1 MKIRICELLKKYLGL
16 TVIISAVVGGIISWG
31 LSWVL
36 PSQDVTAA
44 NIPKKELT
52 CTLDYSYSLL
62 SKNASDSKLQISYG
76 GNTVNL
82 PFVCSITIENTG
94 EYAITNEDFKDNFS
108 MEFVGSKQIVNA
120 QIVES
125 TNKQIFDELLSN
137 AQFDGIKLTITDFYL
152 NIGESFTIYVITDG
166 KPDTIHYSSRISGI
180 SELVYRN
187 TQKEKH
193 DNTLYLMSSI
203 LCIIILVSIVFM
215 VYMFWQNR
223 KLNQK
228 YSQILRMM
236 EVKVPDKK

>member
-52 CTLDYSYSLL
+52 CTLDYSYPLL
-62 SKNASDSKLQISYG
+62 SKSASDSKLQILYG

-228 YSQILRMM
+228 YSQILRMI
-236 EVKVPDKK
+236 EAKVSDKK

>member
-52 CTLDYSYSLL
+52 CTLNYSYPLL
-62 SKNASDSKLQISYG
+62 SKSASDSKLQILYD

-94 EYAITNEDFKDNFS
+94 GYAITNEDFKDNFS

-137 AQFDGIKLTITDFYL
+137 AQFDGIKLTITGFYL
-152 NIGESFTIYVITDG
+152 NIGESFTIYVITDSNFA
-166 KPDTIHYSSRISGI
+166 PRFRRRSAH
-180 SELVYRN
+180 
-187 TQKEKH
+187 
-193 DNTLYLMSSI
+193 
-203 LCIIILVSIVFM
+203 
-215 VYMFWQNR
+215 
-223 KLNQK
+223 
-228 YSQILRMM
+228 
-236 EVKVPDKK
+236 

>member
-1 MKIRICELLKKYLGL
+1 
-16 TVIISAVVGGIISWG
+16 
-31 LSWVL
+31 
-36 PSQDVTAA
+36 
-44 NIPKKELT
+44 
-52 CTLDYSYSLL
+52 
-62 SKNASDSKLQISYG
+62 
-76 GNTVNL
+76 
-82 PFVCSITIENTG
+82 
-94 EYAITNEDFKDNFS
+94 

-228 YSQILRMM
+228 YSQILRMI
-236 EVKVPDKK
+236 EAKVSDKK